1 MRKKATD
8 RSSGVK
14 VATTKLPKPP
24 AMLTMSAH
32 LNLWTSNLE
41 GGRGATPPGGG
52 SRRGHPGAAWEQLI
66 CPRKKYLRFTTIV
79 LICCSIYNKQ
89 Q

>member
-8 RSSGVK
+8 RSSDVK
-14 VATTKLPKPP
+14 VATTKLPKPR

-32 LNLWTSNLE
+32 LNLWTSNLV

-52 SRRGHPGAAWEQLI
+52 SQQGHLGVAWEQPK
-66 CPRKKYLRFTTIV
+66 CPR
-79 LICCSIYNKQ
+79 
-89 Q
+89 